1 MIINIFKAFWCNVK
15 VVLAAVLAVVAAG
28 SWRMVQVYCQLT
40 HSAALLR
47 NASQRLVNML
57 LF

>member
-1 MIINIFKAFWCNVK
+1 
-15 VVLAAVLAVVAAG
+15 VLAVVAAG
-28 SWRMVQVYCQLT
+28 SWWVVQVYCQLT
-40 HSAALLR
+40 QSAALR